1 MPHQQS
7 HRGSRMFVDGSFIPS
22 WHHRLLALVDLIDAP
37 EHTVCRDRRGRNR
50 VHVGTRR
57 TGGVTG
63 IRPCTWPGL
72 FRAVLGSR
80 LAAASLSALVLISL
94 GAGAGLMIWH
104 SRQSAFDD
112 HLRGSDS
119 MGVVLA
125 EQTGRYV
132 QVVDL
137 IVQEARSKAVAL
149 DLKTLEDFQRQ
160 MGTPAI
166 KAFLIERVKNVPQAD
181 AVALIGADG
190 IVVNW
195 SRPHLPDRVD
205 VSSRDYFIWFRDH
218 DDPNMFIGALA
229 KGRVTGDPSVYFAR
243 RINGPGGTF
252 LGVILGVVDVKYLSD
267 FYRAAT
273 EHVGMS
279 VRLVRPDGA
288 ILIRYPNTT
297 NAVGD
302 ILPARSPWYGHVAE

>member
-1 MPHQQS
+1 M
-7 HRGSRMFVDGSFIPS
+7 
-22 WHHRLLALVDLIDAP
+22 
-37 EHTVCRDRRGRNR
+37 
-50 VHVGTRR
+50 
-57 TGGVTG
+57 TG

-149 DLKTLEDFQRQ
+149 DLN
-160 MGTPAI
+160 P
-166 KAFLIERVKNVPQAD
+166 
-181 AVALIGADG
+181 
-190 IVVNW
+190 
-195 SRPHLPDRVD
+195 
-205 VSSRDYFIWFRDH
+205 
-218 DDPNMFIGALA
+218 
-229 KGRVTGDPSVYFAR
+229 
-243 RINGPGGTF
+243 
-252 LGVILGVVDVKYLSD
+252 
-267 FYRAAT
+267 T
-273 EHVGMS
+273 ES
-279 VRLVRPDGA
+279 Q
-288 ILIRYPNTT
+288 IQ
-297 NAVGD
+297 
-302 ILPARSPWYGHVAE
+302 